1 MKPEGSLL
9 CSQGHETLSWAKWM
23 QPTCLHPTSDIHF
36 TLPATPVS
44 SKWSFPSIFWLKFF
58 LWISNLSHLCYM
70 SYLTLPDFTLWEV
83 QIMRLPTVQYSPAF
97 CYFLPFR
104 SKYSLQHPTHK
115 FLQSMVFPQG
125 ETKCFTNIQNRYNY
139 SHKCILI
146 ETKVSE
152 LNGSKYA
159 QNLICS

>member
-1 MKPEGSLL
+1 
-9 CSQGHETLSWAKWM
+9 
-23 QPTCLHPTSDIHF
+23 
-36 TLPATPVS
+36 
-44 SKWSFPSIFWLKFF
+44 
-58 LWISNLSHLCYM
+58 
-70 SYLTLPDFTLWEV
+70 
-83 QIMRLPTVQYSPAF
+83 
-97 CYFLPFR
+97 
-104 SKYSLQHPTHK
+104 
-115 FLQSMVFPQG
+115 MVFPQG